1 MTTTHSYTRPLTH
14 IQLFVIPLTPT
25 LTGSRRPNEHQRLSL
40 KNKSTSLRVASSL
53 YGARVRPNY
62 HNHASKPAI
71 LSIVVG
77 RRPPDF
83 DRCLTQSRNN
93 WTTYIRRR
101 RERLADRQYYD
112 AEQQKRKC
120 ILPNCLCSSYT
131 LPRCLQPH
139 VPLPLSPSLPLLIRR
154 TVGFSRTH

>member
-25 LTGSRRPNEHQRLSL
+25 LTGSRRPTEHQRLSL

-101 RERLADRQYYD
+101 RERLADRQYD